1 VLTAERQALQDPQ
14 EEQDDRCGHMDHVV
28 ARQEA
33 DGRRARTHDQQRDEE
48 GVLPADE
55 VADASEEDGSERPDD
70 ETDGEGRQVQQQR
83 DGLTGRGRV
92 EPRRQ
97 RRGQRAEDVEVVPLD
112 DRARRCGHDHLPDGI
127 ALLGLHLRFTDTCLG
142 HAFPPSGTGRPVA
155 DIRKCS
161 STAGSK
167 SARRAS
173 ATLRRAA
180 RLLRPTVGTPLAT
193 LQPVID
199 LHCHS
204 TASDGSDSPRRL
216 VELARR
222 RGLTALALTD
232 HDTVE
237 GLAEA
242 REAAAGAGV
251 RLVPGCELSCEAGE
265 ATMHLLVYFLDDG
278 PGPLQDRLAGL
289 QAARSDRNRRI
300 VTALQEHG
308 LDVTL
313 EEILAEAGGG
323 SVGRPHVAGVLVGKG
338 YVASIQEAFDVWLA
352 KG

>member
-1 VLTAERQALQDPQ
+1 
-14 EEQDDRCGHMDHVV
+14 
-28 ARQEA
+28 
-33 DGRRARTHDQQRDEE
+33 
-48 GVLPADE
+48 
-55 VADASEEDGSERPDD
+55 
-70 ETDGEGRQVQQQR
+70 
-83 DGLTGRGRV
+83 
-92 EPRRQ
+92 
-97 RRGQRAEDVEVVPLD
+97 
-112 DRARRCGHDHLPDGI
+112 
-127 ALLGLHLRFTDTCLG
+127 
-142 HAFPPSGTGRPVA
+142 
-155 DIRKCS
+155 
-161 STAGSK
+161 
-167 SARRAS
+167 
-173 ATLRRAA
+173 
-180 RLLRPTVGTPLAT
+180 
-193 LQPVID
+193 VID
-199 LHCHS
+199 LHSHS

-352 KG
+352 KGRPAYLERERLLPAEAIALAHASKAVAVLAHPTSLGFDGPALEEFVAGLAADGLDGMECEYGRYAPELRASLRSLAGGLGLAVTGGSDYHGRYKPDIALGTGTGDLDVPDHLLEALEARRP